1 MAMLVLGGSALLLL
15 LVSAPVF
22 IAILAPTLLS
32 FDLFGPP
39 VPTMALTQQ
48 MMQGINKFSLLAIPL
63 FMYSADIISK
73 GEIGTR
79 LLRLVE
85 TTVGHLTGGVAI
97 TTAVT
102 CALFGAVSG
111 IGTAAILSI
120 GPIVY
125 PVLLKQGYG
134 ARFSAGLI
142 LAASTLAMLMPPSVS
157 MILYSL
163 ATNSSVGGVFLSGLS
178 AGVVFMLLLT
188 LYCYVYARIRQTQ
201 RQSRASWRERFV
213 SLKEAGWSLGLPAI
227 IFGGIYAGT
236 FTPTEAASGA
246 CVYALFVETVVYRK
260 LKFRELVDVTERSAI
275 VIASLL
281 ILLTAGSALAYFM
294 TLQDVPQQI
303 AGLMEDSS
311 RVEVLLSINVVF
323 LIAGMFV
330 DPNSVIIVLTP
341 LFAPIAQGL
350 AVDPLHLGAVIVLNV
365 AIGMMTPPFGLN
377 LFIGMATFRV
387 PFVDIC
393 RGILPYIGIALVAL
407 VLISYVPILTTWLP
421 RSLGL

>member
-1 MAMLVLGGSALLLL
+1 MAVLLFASLAVFLL

-22 IAILAPTLLS
+22 IAILTPTLLS
-32 FDLFGPP
+32 FELFGPP
-39 VPTMALTQQ
+39 IPAMALTQQ

-63 FMYSADIISK
+63 FMFSADIISR
-73 GEIGTR
+73 GEIGNR

-111 IGTAAILSI
+111 IGTAAIISI

-134 ARFSAGLI
+134 PGFSAGLI
-142 LAASTLAMLMPPSVS
+142 LAASTLAMLVPPSVS

-163 ATNSSVGGVFLSGLS
+163 ASNSSVGGVFLSGLS
-178 AGVVFMLLLT
+178 AGVVFMVLLT
-188 LYCYVYARIRQTQ
+188 VYCYIYAKIKQTE
-201 RQSRASWRERFV
+201 RQSRASWQKRLV

-246 CVYALFVETVVYRK
+246 CVYSIFVETVVYRK
-260 LKFRELVDVTERSAI
+260 LKFRDLFNVTERSAI

-294 TLQDVPQQI
+294 TLQDIPQLI
-303 AGLMEDSS
+303 SGFMEGSS
-311 RVEVLLSINVVF
+311 VTQVLLSINGVF
-323 LIAGMFV
+323 LVAGMFV
-330 DPNSVIIVLTP
+330 DPNSAIIVLTP
-341 LFAPIAQGL
+341 LFAPIAQ
-350 AVDPLHLGAVIVLNV
+350 AVSVDPLHLGAVIVLNV

-377 LFIGMATFRV
+377 LFIGMATFRI
-387 PFVDIC
+387 PFLDIC

-407 VLISYVPILTTWLP
+407 VLVSYVPALTTWLP
-421 RSLGL
+421 RAIGL

>member
-1 MAMLVLGGSALLLL
+1 MAMLVLAGSALLLL

-134 ARFSAGLI
+134 PRFSAGLI

-201 RQSRASWRERFV
+201 RQSRASWRQRFV

-246 CVYALFVETVVYRK
+246 CVYSLFVETVVYRK
-260 LKFRELVDVTERSAI
+260 LRLRELVAVTERSAI

-303 AGLMEDSS
+303 AGLMEGSS

-341 LFAPIAQGL
+341 LFAPIAQAL

-407 VLISYVPILTTWLP
+407 VLVSYVPILTTWLP
-421 RSLGL
+421 RTLGL